1 LVKGIKITYTNDINL
16 LDIYRK
22 CGGAKEVELSI
33 VQSKGR
39 DIIVLLDDKMRI
51 VKPVYDYLKYLR
63 LKDRALNT
71 LKANGTD
78 LKIYWNFLNKKGY
91 ECNEVTPNVIGE
103 FVEHLR
109 EPNDTD
115 NVVTL
120 YVESQRT
127 ARTVNRILSTVYNFY
142 KYCGMVKEINNPI
155 IMEDVNRPFDMFK
168 SLLHHAR
175 SNNKTKQSIFKVKES
190 KTTFKLV
197 SDSDTE
203 TFLNNLRTWRDRLIF
218 KVMYLTGARVGEVL
232 DLQIED
238 IPYPDTSKELGMLEN
253 IKSKGKRRNL
263 YIPMALLQEIDT
275 FIMKERNN
283 VDTEHSY
290 IFVSQQ
296 KQNLGKPLT
305 YRGIYE
311 VFDTVKKKTGVSFN
325 FHDLRHTYITHLVE
339 NGMDISVVRIIAG
352 HEHVTTTQQ
361 YTHISNKY
369 LEDSLSR
376 YWSKSILT
384 GGGANDN

>member
-1 LVKGIKITYTNDINL
+1 M
-16 LDIYRK
+16 
-22 CGGAKEVELSI
+22 ELTI
-33 VQSKGR
+33 IQSKNK
-39 DIIVLLDDKMRI
+39 DTVVLLDDNMRI
-51 VKPVYDYLKYLR
+51 IKPVYDYLKYLR

-78 LKIYWNFLNKKGY
+78 LKIYWNFLNENCY
-91 ECNEVTPNVIGE
+91 EYNEVTPNKIGE
-103 FVEHLR
+103 FIEYLR
-109 EPNDTD
+109 EPKDID
-115 NVVTL
+115 GIVTL
-120 YVESQRT
+120 YAESQRT
-127 ARTVNRILSTVYNFY
+127 PRTINRILSTVYNFY

-175 SNNKTKQSIFKVKES
+175 SNNRTKQSIFKIKES

-197 SDSDTE
+197 SDNDAE
-203 TFLNNLRTWRDRLIF
+203 TFLNNLTTWRDKLIF
-218 KVMYLTGARVGEVL
+218 KIMYLTGARIGEVL
-232 DLQIED
+232 ELQIEE
-238 IPYPDTSKELGMLEN
+238 IPYPDTSKGIGMLEN

-263 YIPMALLQEIDT
+263 YVPMTLLEEIDT
-275 FIMKERNN
+275 FIMEERNSI
-283 VDTEHSY
+283 DTEHSY
-290 IFVSQQ
+290 IFISQQ

-311 VFDTVKKKTGVSFN
+311 VFKTVKKKTGISFN

-369 LEDSLSR
+369 LEDSLSK
-376 YWSKSILT
+376 YWSKSILI
-384 GGGANDN
+384 GGGSNSN